1 MCSAPG
7 CKATSFCALSAFVVH
22 EPGGT
27 AARPS
32 ANGLLVD
39 AKVLEMLWLFVCLV
53 SSVRTQVGKYVV
65 GRGPILPF
73 RES

>member
-1 MCSAPG
+1 MLVVFCPWVQ
-7 CKATSFCALSAFVVH
+7 ATSFCALSAFVVH

-65 GRGPILPF
+65 GWGCHPPF
-73 RES
+73 S